1 MHAAASRR
9 FVLAYGSL
17 FTSMWPHR
25 HWWFLADTGT
35 SIVVGLLAALPSL
48 VVHRS
53 DAATLVPAVCTG
65 ALHAATALQL
75 LFFLVYVA
83 AWPVAIR
90 WENTASLTNA
100 FLGALGAL
108 LMSLATAGIDGLD
121 DATNDVGTAQV
132 ALSILILVLG
142 MTEEG
147 FALLTSQPL
156 RWSRFLP
163 RSSFTTLP
171 SLLRER
177 KKNPEQRWRQRKS
190 ELTFEN
196 LLSLRASFLV
206 SNSTEDVRVRMLETI
221 IANIAECQHRQLQTL
236 L

>member
-1 MHAAASRR
+1 
-9 FVLAYGSL
+9 
-17 FTSMWPHR
+17 
-25 HWWFLADTGT
+25 
-35 SIVVGLLAALPSL
+35 
-48 VVHRS
+48 
-53 DAATLVPAVCTG
+53 
-65 ALHAATALQL
+65 
-75 LFFLVYVA
+75 

-90 WENTASLTNA
+90 WENTASLTDA

-132 ALSILILVLG
+132 ALSVLILVLG

-163 RSSFTTLP
+163 RSSFMTLP
-171 SLLRER
+171 PLLRER
-177 KKNPEQRWRQRKS
+177 KKNPEQRWRQRKG
-190 ELTFEN
+190 ELTFES

-206 SNSTEDVRVRMLETI
+206 SNSTEDARVRMLEI
-221 IANIAECQHRQLQTL
+221 IVANIAECQRRQL
-236 L
+236 